1 MLRIVVGNGPG
12 SVLDSTVE
20 QLAVSPAVEIV
31 GVATTGRESIDAL
44 RSSAVDVFMFPV
56 DWFNL
61 ARMIRSCIDGSA
73 EPSYVVAAPAP
84 SRVHVVRALQYG
96 YDGVVSV
103 DQHADAV
110 STHLAAVA
118 AGDVSLYDHPSLA
131 SLDLEPGL
139 LARELSYPTAVDADV
154 ADLIASGL
162 TDADIAETL
171 SLPLQ
176 TVRNRVEALLTS
188 NELSHRTQLAIL
200 QIVSWKI
207 PDFA

>member
-44 RSSAVDVFMFPV
+44 RSSSVDVFMFPV

-96 YDGVVSV
+96 YDGV
-103 DQHADAV
+103 DAV

-118 AGDVSLYDHPSLA
+118 AGEVSLYDHPSLA